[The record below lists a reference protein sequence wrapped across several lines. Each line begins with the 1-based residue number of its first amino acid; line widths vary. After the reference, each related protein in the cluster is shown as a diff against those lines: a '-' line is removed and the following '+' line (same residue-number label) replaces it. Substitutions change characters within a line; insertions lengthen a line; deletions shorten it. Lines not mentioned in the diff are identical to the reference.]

1 MPTNL
6 SEFRQHV
13 MPSVPKAP
21 TVMVDKF
28 VKDAIVDFAKKSH
41 RMQIDIT
48 PISIVAQ
55 TSLYTI
61 PNPTGFQILTAAKL
75 FFDGK
80 QLHSV
85 SENQLDL
92 EWRSLNS
99 IHCICSNESGE
110 GWRDYE
116 ADSPAV
122 FYQPKPN
129 EVRLVATPTAAL
141 TNGLTGRVVV
151 YPMLSMTTI
160 DDDIYNEFYEA
171 IAAGALAR
179 LMAVPSQ
186 PWTSVQ
192 LVPYYSGMFEEGVS
206 DARAK
211 VSRGHAQQNAQQL
224 RTTAYS

>member
-1 MPTNL
+1 
-6 SEFRQHV
+6 

-21 TVMVDKF
+21 TIMVEKF
-28 VKDAIVDFAKKSH
+28 VKDAIVEFAKLTH
-41 RMQIDIT
+41 RMQVDIAPVNVIAGSALYAID
-48 PISIVAQ
+48 
-55 TSLYTI
+55 
-61 PNPTGFQILTAAKL
+61 NPVGFQVLSISRL

-80 QLHSV
+80 PLVSV

-99 IHCICSNESGE
+99 MHCICSNMDGE

-116 ADSPAV
+116 ADTPTV

-129 EVRLVATPTAAL
+129 EVRLVATPNAAL
-141 TNGLTGRVVV
+141 TGGLTGRVVV
-151 YPMLSMTTI
+151 YPTLSMTTI
-160 DDDIYNEFYEA
+160 DDDIYNEFYEV

-186 PWTSVQ
+186 PWTSAPMVN
-192 LVPYYSGMFEEGVS
+192 YYRAIFDDGVS

-211 VSRGHAQQNAQQL
+211 VSRGHAQQNAQHL
-224 RTTAYS
+224 RTTAYNR